1 MDNRL
6 KRAVHKGA
14 VQELRA
20 APPQN
25 HPTFLERAFLEADL
39 ATWVKREGQF
49 FKLPIKSTTWG

>member
-6 KRAVHKGA
+6 KRAVHKDA
-14 VQELRA
+14 IKELRA
-20 APPQN
+20 APVQN

-49 FKLPIKSTTWG
+49 FKLPINEGG